1 MAEDVRARRAANSGP
16 LESNVCD
23 CALAFEGGG
32 YRAAYTAGLVV
43 LLLEQGIYFDYVC
56 GISAGASHTLNYV
69 SRDIPRA
76 TLAFMG
82 IDGTE
87 KLGGLGTLVRGKGYF
102 NASYT
107 YEGCLFAG
115 FFLGPLAGFGVV
127 VIKLL
132 LKIAIQ
138 GSETAFVGEFSN
150 LVSSTLFV
158 VLAAWIYKVDRT
170 KKGAVIAMAASTV
183 AVSILA
189 IFLNAYIMFPLYSRL
204 YGMPMEAIIGMGTA
218 INPRINSLITMMLFS
233 ILPFN
238 LVKHLVT
245 SLITFLVYKRA
256 GNVLRGILYN

>member
-1 MAEDVRARRAANSGP
+1 MVNRKHPSSFYHASHICKAS
-16 LESNVCD
+16 L
-23 CALAFEGGG
+23 ALAD
-32 YRAAYTAGLVV
+32 RAGL
-43 LLLEQGIYFDYVC
+43 LNAA
-56 GISAGASHTLNYV
+56 IS
-69 SRDIPRA
+69 PR
-76 TLAFMG
+76 G
-82 IDGTE
+82 C
-87 KLGGLGTLVRGKGYF
+87 RHSF
-102 NASYT
+102 NRIGSAPHSPSLP
-107 YEGCLFAG
+107 GLFAG

>member
-1 MAEDVRARRAANSGP
+1 MSTYTANKGTAANTRGTVST
-16 LESNVCD
+16 N
-23 CALAFEGGG
+23 
-32 YRAAYTAGLVV
+32 RKLVFIAILGAISFV
-43 LLLEQGIYFDYVC
+43 LMLINFSVPFAPSFLKFDIAELP
-56 GISAGASHTLNYV
+56 G
-69 SRDIPRA
+69 
-76 TLAFMG
+76 
-82 IDGTE
+82 
-87 KLGGLGTLVRGKGYF
+87 
-102 NASYT
+102 
-107 YEGCLFAG
+107 LFAG

-218 INPRINSLITMMLFS
+218 INPRINNLVTMMLFS
-233 ILPFN
+233 IFPFN

-245 SLITFLVYKRA
+245 SIITFLVYKRA
-256 GNVLRGILYN
+256 GNILRGILYN